1 MKIIDLFC
9 GIGGLSMGFEQAGFE
24 QVEYLIGALKTFIE
38 YELSKSELQSVPA
51 TVFQLKFDEIQSKI
65 NGLKGKSEN
74 ELMDAMIKEANRLKS
89 QGKFNA
95 LELDEAFERAKGILS
110 AEQLAKLRGLIDML
124 K

>member
-1 MKIIDLFC
+1 MDFRSFSNSEN
-9 GIGGLSMGFEQAGFE
+9 GNSGARNGYGQGFSQNGYVQAPD
-24 QVEYLIGALKTFIE
+24 A
-38 YELSKSELQSVPA
+38 
-51 TVFQLKFDEIQSKI
+51 DEIQSKI

-74 ELMDAMIKEANRLKS
+74 ELMDSMIKEANRLKS

-110 AEQLAKLRGLIDML
+110 TEQLAKLRGLIDML

>member
-1 MKIIDLFC
+1 
-9 GIGGLSMGFEQAGFE
+9 
-24 QVEYLIGALKTFIE
+24 
-38 YELSKSELQSVPA
+38 
-51 TVFQLKFDEIQSKI
+51 
-65 NGLKGKSEN
+65 
-74 ELMDAMIKEANRLKS
+74 MDAMIKEANRLKS